1 MGLLD
6 KVTQKQG
13 DPNQLTVEEL
23 EFLLLKIKKM
33 RFSGDELDT
42 LTRAVVKLQ
51 NQYIKLG
58 GQ

>member
-6 KVTQKQG
+6 KVTTKQG

-23 EFLLLKIKKM
+23 EFILIKIKKM
-33 RFSGDELDT
+33 RFSGEELDI

-51 NQYIKLG
+51 NQYIQLG

>member
-6 KVTQKQG
+6 KVTSKQA

-23 EFLLLKIKKM
+23 EFLLIKIKKM
-33 RFSGDELDT
+33 RFSGEELEL

-51 NQYIKLG
+51 NQYITLG
-58 GQ
+58 GS

>member
-23 EFLLLKIKKM
+23 EFILLKVKKM
-33 RFSGDELDT
+33 RFSGEELDT

-51 NQYIKLG
+51 NQYIQLG

>member
-6 KVTQKQG
+6 KVTTKQG

-23 EFLLLKIKKM
+23 EFILIKIKKM
-33 RFSGDELDT
+33 RFTGEELDI

-51 NQYIKLG
+51 NQYITLG
-58 GQ
+58 GS

>member
-6 KVTQKQG
+6 KVTTKQG

-23 EFLLLKIKKM
+23 EFLLIKVKKM
-33 RFSGDELDT
+33 RFSGEELDI

-51 NQYIKLG
+51 NQYIQLG

>member
-13 DPNQLTVEEL
+13 DPNSLTLEEL
-23 EFLLLKIKKM
+23 EFLLIRIKKM
-33 RFSGDELDT
+33 RFSGEELDI
-42 LTRAVVKLQ
+42 LTRTVVKLQ
-51 NQYIKLG
+51 NQYVKLG

>member
-6 KVTQKQG
+6 KVTQKQE

>member
-6 KVTQKQG
+6 KVTTKQG

-23 EFLLLKIKKM
+23 EFILIKIKKM
-33 RFSGDELDT
+33 RFSGEELDI

-51 NQYIKLG
+51 NQYITLG
-58 GQ
+58 GN

>member
-6 KVTQKQG
+6 KVTTKQG

-23 EFLLLKIKKM
+23 EFILIKIKKM
-33 RFSGDELDT
+33 RFSGEELDT

-51 NQYIKLG
+51 NQYITLG
-58 GQ
+58 GN

>member
-6 KVTQKQG
+6 KVATKQE
-13 DPNQLTVEEL
+13 DPTQLTVEEL
-23 EFLLLKIKKM
+23 EFLLIKIRKM
-33 RFSGDELDT
+33 RFSGEELDT
-42 LTRAVVKLQ
+42 LNRAVVKLQ

>member
-6 KVTQKQG
+6 KVAPKQE
-13 DPNQLTVEEL
+13 DPTQLTVEEL
-23 EFLLLKIKKM
+23 EFLLIKIRKM
-33 RFSGDELDT
+33 RFSGEELDT

>member
-6 KVTQKQG
+6 KVTQKQA

-23 EFLLLKIKKM
+23 EFILIKIKKM
-33 RFSGDELDT
+33 RFTGEELDI

-51 NQYIKLG
+51 NQYITLG
-58 GQ
+58 GS

>member
-23 EFLLLKIKKM
+23 EFLLIKVKKM
-33 RFSGDELDT
+33 RFSGEELDI

-51 NQYIKLG
+51 NQYIQLG

>member
-6 KVTQKQG
+6 KVTSKQA

-23 EFLLLKIKKM
+23 EFLLVKIKKM
-33 RFSGDELDT
+33 RFSGEELEL

-51 NQYIKLG
+51 NQYITLG
-58 GQ
+58 GS

>member
-13 DPNQLTVEEL
+13 DSNQLTVEEL
-23 EFLLLKIKKM
+23 EFLLVKIKEM
-33 RFSGDELDT
+33 NFTGHELDI

>member
-6 KVTQKQG
+6 KVTPNKEN
-13 DPNQLTVEEL
+13 PNQLTVEEL
-23 EFLLLKIKKM
+23 EFILIKIKKM
-33 RFSGDELDT
+33 RFSGEELDV

-51 NQYIKLG
+51 NQYISLG